1 MKTIKTNNGG
11 ADIQE
16 LYDNNKIDSPTIELA
31 LTYCRQS
38 NIGEYKCCVKT
49 DLGWCC
55 DLCLKN
61 ELLYLNNH
69 GINTI
74 NSCCGHGQTEAAFIL
89 TTGDF
94 SKKKMEELGYTKHK
108 HQNGCTK
115 DTCWY
120 PKTKFIYT
128 VKEN

>member
-1 MKTIKTNNGG
+1 MKTIKRNDGCSC
-11 ADIQE
+11 IYE
-16 LYDNNKIDSPTIELA
+16 LYNNSKIDFPTIESA
-31 LTYCRQS
+31 FSYCEQS

-55 DLCLKN
+55 DLCLKD
-61 ELLYLNNH
+61 ELLYLNSC

-74 NSCCGHGQTEAAFIL
+74 NSCCGHGQAEAAFIL
-89 TTGDF
+89 TTGNT
-94 SKKKMEELGYTKHK
+94 SKKKMEEIGYTKHK
-108 HQNGCTK
+108 RQNRCPE

-128 VKEN
+128 MKEN